1 MSPSGGQPIL
11 GPMRRIDWDELSLAG
26 LSEQIRRST
35 PGPDAEKAV
44 FALERVLEVAR
55 IDEELLGY
63 VLAAAACYL
72 ARMDDSSPRT
82 VLETFFRRSVTD
94 DEWRERYLPLL

>member
-1 MSPSGGQPIL
+1 MRERAGVPITAC
-11 GPMRRIDWDELSLAG
+11 MRRVDWEELSLAG
-26 LSEQIRRST
+26 ISEQIRRST

-44 FALERVLEVAR
+44 WALERVLEMAR

-72 ARMDDSSPRT
+72 AHLGDCSPRD
-82 VLETFFRRSVTD
+82 VLETFFRRSVSD